1 MRPSGSWAHRS
12 TLGIQPQSEVGDVMA
27 RHYYWTNVPLPVM
40 ILWWIFLGICIVCY
54 SCYNAL
60 VNGPKEKAQAQWDRD
75 HFNGWRLEKSYDDAH
90 GLMFDK
96 LDKKTCTTKAYPGYE
111 PCPAQ
116 QYFGDGKP
124 QSAPPK

>member
-1 MRPSGSWAHRS
+1 
-12 TLGIQPQSEVGDVMA
+12 LGIQPQSEVGDVMA